1 MKRLLALLTLS
12 LSLTACSTLGGV
24 GELAVPFAEAIKDD
38 TNPAGLTSADAAY
51 LGAYRSYSNAIKG
64 KKEDKKPIFELEAQ
78 DDKTPITISG
88 VKSIRVY
95 GPDPEVKISAPV
107 KPKNFSD
114 RVLDFAERAAD
125 LTFRY
130 LLPIDLKKLDNE
142 IETKRIEANTEIRK
156 DELDITRQSVEA
168 ISETTRDVL
177 DKVPAP
183 E

>member
-1 MKRLLALLTLS
+1 MKRLLALLVLS
-12 LSLTACSTLGGV
+12 FSLTACSTLGDI
-24 GELAVPFAEAIKDD
+24 AVPFAEAIKDD

-95 GPDPEVKISAPV
+95 GPDQEVKITAPV

-114 RVLDFAERAAD
+114 RMLDFAERAAE

-142 IETKRIEANTEIRK
+142 VETKRIEANTEIRK
-156 DELDITRQSVEA
+156 EELGITRDTVEA

-177 DKVPAP
+177 DKVPSP